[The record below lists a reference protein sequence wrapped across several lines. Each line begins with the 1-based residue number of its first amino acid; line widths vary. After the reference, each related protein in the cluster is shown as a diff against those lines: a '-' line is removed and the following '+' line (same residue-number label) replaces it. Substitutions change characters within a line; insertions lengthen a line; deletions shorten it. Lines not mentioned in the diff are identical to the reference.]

1 MATTELTPENVD
13 TVDRSCPLCEADNQ
27 TAATLRYSHP
37 DWRLKAC
44 RYCSFVYIENAP
56 VYETLSSDMPWE
68 TTSQL
73 EESRREATR
82 GYEYKLSKTTRWRLH
97 LLPRKQFA
105 ELLLRHAEPG
115 NVIDLGCGDGSQ
127 LRNLHA
133 GYIPHGVEV
142 SESLCREANTR
153 FQADGGY
160 AVHAPSL
167 EGLQKFNDQFFTA
180 ATLRSYLEHELQ
192 PAAILHELRRVLKP
206 GGVVIIKVPNYGS
219 LNRRL
224 LGRDWCGF
232 RFPEHLNY
240 FTPATLR
247 NMGEAAGFHVSFG
260 LTYKL
265 PTSDN
270 MYAVMSRPA

>member
-1 MATTELTPENVD
+1 MTELTPENVN

-56 VYETLSSDMPWE
+56 VYETLSSEMPWE
-68 TTSQL
+68 TTSQV
-73 EESRREATR
+73 EENRREATR

-105 ELLLRHAEPG
+105 ELLRRHAEPG
-115 NVIDLGCGDGSQ
+115 NVIDLGCGDGNQ
-127 LRNLHA
+127 LRNLYA

-142 SESLCREANTR
+142 SENLCREANTR

-247 NMGEAAGFHVSFG
+247 SMGEAAGFQVSFG

-270 MYAVMSRPA
+270 MYAVMSRPI

>member
-1 MATTELTPENVD
+1 MTEFTPDTVN
-13 TVDRSCPLCEADNQ
+13 TVDRHCPLCDADNHA
-27 TAATLRYSHP
+27 TATLRYSDP
-37 DWRLKAC
+37 RWRLKAC

-56 VYETLSSDMPWE
+56 VYETLSTEMPWE
-68 TTSQL
+68 TTAQN
-73 EESRREATR
+73 EEHRREATR

-105 ELLLRHAEPG
+105 DLLLRHASPG
-115 NVIDLGCGDGSQ
+115 NTVDLGCGDGCQ
-127 LRNLHA
+127 MRDLYE
-133 GYIPHGVEV
+133 GFIPHGIEV
-142 SESLCREANTR
+142 SEALCRQANTR
-153 FQADGGY
+153 FQAAGGY
-160 AVHAPSL
+160 AVHAPSI
-167 EGLQKFNDQFFTA
+167 EGLQQFPAAYFTA
-180 ATLRSYLEHELQ
+180 ATLRSYLEHELN

-206 GGVVIIKVPNYGS
+206 GGVAIIKVPNYGS

-247 NMGEAAGFHVSFG
+247 SMGEAAGLQVGFG
-260 LTYKL
+260 PTYKL

-270 MYAVMSRPA
+270 MYAVMTRP